1 MLVNMKNPKTG
12 KRLRIPSKAFFDLIA
27 DGYVHDPKNNCL
39 VKDPNIKTPVKVLN
53 PFTNRYMTVGSPN
66 FMKVYNLDCIS
77 YWPEKNQL
85 IVEDSDSDDDIPF
98 DEDIYDEFMYDGDI
112 SIE

>member
-1 MLVNMKNPKTG
+1 M
-12 KRLRIPSKAFFDLIA
+12 IA

-39 VKDPNIKTPVKVLN
+39 VKDPNIETPVKTFN
-53 PFTNRYMTVGSPN
+53 PFTHRYITVGGPE
-66 FMKVYNLDCIS
+66 FMKLFKLDCIS

-85 IVEDSDSDDDIPF
+85 IVESDSDDDDIPF